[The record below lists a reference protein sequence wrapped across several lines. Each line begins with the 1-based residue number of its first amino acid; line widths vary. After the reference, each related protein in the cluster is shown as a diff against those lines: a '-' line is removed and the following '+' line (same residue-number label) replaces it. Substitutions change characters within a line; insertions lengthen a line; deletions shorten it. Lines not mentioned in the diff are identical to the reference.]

1 MLLVLRLS
9 PKGPFLL
16 LFYFLEWES
25 RSLYKG
31 QKSLSERIG
40 ADIGFQVNR
49 EIINFPGFHQEKS
62 YQTDKCS
69 DLRFLLH
76 AKRRDFLSDR
86 TYSSLYKHVKGWWN
100 TSWIE
105 VQGNI
110 LFRTLKSIKIYSSL
124 VSENSEVEVSGL
136 PRVAS
141 FCTYRRCFIP
151 LEPELGQSA
160 D

>member
-1 MLLVLRLS
+1 MLKAPDLYNVFTAEKTDMLLVLRLS

-16 LFYFLEWES
+16 LFYFLGWES

-69 DLRFLLH
+69 DLQFLLH
-76 AKRRDFLSDR
+76 AKFSA
-86 TYSSLYKHVKGWWN
+86 
-100 TSWIE
+100 IE
-105 VQGNI
+105 LIHPCISMLRVDE
-110 LFRTLKSIKIYSSL
+110 TLP
-124 VSENSEVEVSGL
+124 GL
-136 PRVAS
+136 K
-141 FCTYRRCFIP
+141 FKETFYF
-151 LEPELGQSA
+151 EL
-160 D
+160 